1 MKIWFDMDG
10 TLANLYAVEGWL
22 DKLRAYD
29 PTPYAD
35 AVPLLRLCTL
45 ARALNRLSRKGVFIG
60 IVSWLSKTSTPEYD
74 AAVTLAKM
82 EWLKKHLPSVK
93 WDAIKI
99 VPYGTPKS
107 EVAEIGIHDVLF
119 DDEEDNLMEWDE
131 NGGWGLPPAEMM
143 DFLRSV

>member
-10 TLANLYAVEGWL
+10 TLADLYAVEGWL

-29 PTPYAD
+29 PTPYAE
-35 AVPLLRLCTL
+35 AAPLLRLNTL

-60 IVSWLSKTSTPEYD
+60 IVSWLSKSSTPEYD
-74 AAVTLAKM
+74 MAVTLAKM
-82 EWLKKHLPSVK
+82 KWLKKHLPSVK

-99 VPYGTPKS
+99 VPHGTPKS
-107 EVAEIGIHDVLF
+107 EAVNLQPHDVLF
-119 DDEEDNLMEWDE
+119 DDEENNLMEWDE